1 MGKKDDGN
9 RSSGSDH
16 TKAGDGR
23 LFRNNIRNKDDASGQ
38 HVADRSP
45 QNDPP
50 GRTRQDGR
58 HRGE

>member
-1 MGKKDDGN
+1 MSKDDAN

-23 LFRNNIRNKDDASGQ
+23 LFRNNLRDTQAADK

-45 QNDPP
+45 QYDTS
-50 GRTRQDGR
+50 GTDYEGR
-58 HRGE
+58 HRPRT